1 MKIAIVGPVYP
12 YRGGNALYVSHLY
25 EMLSKNFDVKVINYK
40 LLYPSLFFPGTTQE
54 DKSTVKIKQVP
65 SERVVNSINPL
76 SWIKA
81 ANIIKEEKADLVVF
95 DWWNPFFGPCHYTIS
110 FLLKRKYKDKI
121 LFITE
126 NVISH
131 EKRFIDKLLTQIGL
145 KNANKFLVLSK
156 TVEETVKY
164 YSGERKIYKSALPIY
179 DCYQFENNTNT
190 NAIKKDLEFNQDDK
204 VILFFG
210 YVRKYKG
217 LLTLIEAM
225 PEVFMKYP
233 NSRLLVVGE
242 FYDSPNE
249 YYEKIKV
256 LNLENHVKIIN
267 EFVPNEEVGK
277 YFSVSDV
284 VVLPYKSGTQ
294 SGVLNIA
301 YGFHKPVVVTKVG
314 SLPDDVEDGKTGT
327 VVEPNS
333 SKELAKGICKVFD
346 LYEKEDLSENIKIKT
361 GSQEFSNTIKVFE
374 KIISDS
380 ENDNT

>member
-1 MKIAIVGPVYP
+1 MKIVIVGPVYP

-25 EMLSKNFDVKVINYK
+25 EMLCKIFDVKVINYK

-54 DKSTVKIKQVP
+54 DKSSIKIKQVP
-65 SERVVNSINPL
+65 SDRVVNSINPL

-81 ANIIKEEKADLVVF
+81 ANIIKKEQADLVVF
-95 DWWNPFFGPCHYTIS
+95 DWWNPFFGLCHYTIS
-110 FLLKRKYKDKI
+110 FLLKKKYKDKI

-145 KNANKFLVLSK
+145 KNASKFLVLSK
-156 TVEETVKY
+156 IVEETVKY

-179 DCYQFENNTNT
+179 DCYQFENITNT

-217 LLTLIEAM
+217 LLILIEAI
-225 PEVFMKYP
+225 PEVLREYT

-249 YYEKIKV
+249 YYEKIKE
-256 LNLENHVKIIN
+256 LNLESHVKIIN

-301 YGFHKPVVVTKVG
+301 YGFNKPVVVTKVG
-314 SLPDDVEDGKTGT
+314 SLPDDVEEEKTG
-327 VVEPNS
+327 VVIEPGS
-333 SKELAKGICKVFD
+333 SKELTKGICKVFD
-346 LYEKEDLSENIKIKT
+346 LYEKEDFSKNIRNKT
-361 GSQEFSNTIKVFE
+361 SSQEFSNTIKVFE